1 MGFILCLSLAG
12 DIHKQG
18 KKIQITLILAANS
31 IALLE
36 WVILTIHS
44 NTTKWNYSEPESL
57 SMMLQIHLVALFN
70 RSILANSFGE

>member
-12 DIHKQG
+12 DIRKQG

-36 WVILTIHS
+36 WVI
-44 NTTKWNYSEPESL
+44 
-57 SMMLQIHLVALFN
+57 
-70 RSILANSFGE
+70 